1 MELFYTHE
9 CGNPDSDQCTL
20 DLCVIGTHLAT
31 SFGFVP
37 AAFSL
42 SGSGPHRG
50 RHHSESEASDTGL
63 PVGSDILRFQ
73 EQWLQLKYSN
83 D

>member
-1 MELFYTHE
+1 MSVEIL
-9 CGNPDSDQCTL
+9 TL
-20 DLCVIGTHLAT
+20 TNAPLIFVIIGTHLAT

>member
-1 MELFYTHE
+1 MSVEIL
-9 CGNPDSDQCTL
+9 TL
-20 DLCVIGTHLAT
+20 TNAPLIFVFIGTHLAT